1 VSPAAR
7 TPDEIADDIEVTRE
21 RLARTID
28 TLVYRAKPKTI
39 ASRQLASVKASFRDD
54 DGSLN
59 TVMLA
64 KVAGG
69 VVAFVALIVVIRK
82 IAG

>member
-7 TPDEIADDIEVTRE
+7 TPDEIAAEIDVTRE
-21 RLARTID
+21 RLAQTID

-39 ASRQLASVKASFRDD
+39 ASRQLASIKASFRDD
-54 DGSLN
+54 NGSLN
-59 TVMLA
+59 TAMVA
-64 KVAGG
+64 KLAGG
-69 VVAFVALIVVIRK
+69 VVAFVALVVVIRK